1 MPDPLLGQMEN
12 RLRPV
17 VTVGRIE
24 FIDNSVFVRLF
35 EDNLDVLIYK
45 EGHRLDLCI
54 FCLLVAFPAVLC
66 LSDKL
71 NMTLEASRWAG
82 GPKVQARGLISKSR
96 RPGRVQSTPLSHT
109 ILEMTKFVCAAIP
122 AEIIFLFQKIHIT
135 NTNRFQIEHKDCF
148 CCKPTTVSRRK
159 FSEISEILRRAVML
173 YNGR

>member
-12 RLRPV
+12 HSRPV

-24 FIDNSVFVRLF
+24 FIDNSVFVRLSAGS
-35 EDNLDVLIYK
+35 NLDVLIYK

-54 FCLLVAFPAVLC
+54 FCVLVAFPAVLC

-109 ILEMTKFVCAAIP
+109 ILEMTKFVCDAIP
-122 AEIIFLFQKIHIT
+122 AELISLFGKSKT
-135 NTNRFQIEHKDCF
+135 N
-148 CCKPTTVSRRK
+148 
-159 FSEISEILRRAVML
+159 
-173 YNGR
+173 